1 MLQSLD
7 VRPDEA
13 QKENVG
19 HNKVA
24 ITSRTNKRIWCLDA
38 ASVMCP
44 AAEK

>member
-1 MLQSLD
+1 MRFQETVIYKETWLMLQSLD

-24 ITSRTNKRIWCLDA
+24 ITSRTNKRI
-38 ASVMCP
+38 
-44 AAEK
+44 